1 MEIAGAAASARVEVF
16 RDGKHT
22 FTDYL
27 LLYKFADG
35 WKIVSK
41 TFHTHPR

>member
-1 MEIAGAAASARVEVF
+1 MRVEVY

-27 LLYKFADG
+27 LLYKFADD

-41 TFHTHPR
+41 AYLRPSAVSRPL